1 MKKEKVLFL
10 LSILTIG
17 LRVSAQE
24 DKSSTFTVEGKPI
37 VTVFGNFYSGFNNEN
52 DDRGFNMERSYFG
65 YQGKVLSDL
74 EYKVVMDIGKSS
86 NVGDYQRLMYLK
98 NAKITWKSGNLKLNA
113 GLIGMNQFEIQ
124 EKFWDKRYL
133 MKSFQDEYKFG
144 SSADLGLSAEYKFAD
159 WLSGDITIVNGEG
172 YKKVQVNDG
181 LLYGAGITVAPVKG
195 LTLRVYGD
203 INEATVDGTKDKDN
217 FCVFAGY
224 KTSILS
230 IGAEYNSLNN
240 SGNVN
245 NQDETGYSVYASATL
260 SPQLE
265 FFGRWDM
272 LKSKNDWNENNDGQL
287 ALFGL
292 QYKVN
297 KYVKI
302 APNFRIWNPKADGA
316 DNKPYGYISAIF
328 SL

>member
-1 MKKEKVLFL
+1 MKKAKVLFL
-10 LSILTIG
+10 FSILTIG
-17 LRVSAQE
+17 LRVGAQE
-24 DKSSTFTVEGKPI
+24 EKSTTFTVEGKPI

-52 DDRGFNMERSYFG
+52 EDRGFNMERCYVG
-65 YQGKVLSDL
+65 YQGKVLSHL
-74 EYKVVMDIGKSS
+74 EYKVVLDCGKSS
-86 NVGDYQRLMYLK
+86 NVSDYQRLMYLK
-98 NAKITWKSGNLKLNA
+98 NAKITWKSGNMKLNA

-144 SSADLGLSAEYKFAD
+144 SSADLGLSVEYKFTD

-181 LLYGAGITVAPVKG
+181 LLYGAGITVTPTKG

-203 INEATVDGTKDKDN
+203 LNETTTDGTKDKDN

-224 KTSILS
+224 KTDLFS
-230 IGAEYNSLNN
+230 IGAEYNSLYN
-240 SGNVN
+240 SGNVKS
-245 NQDETGYSVYASATL
+245 QDEIGYSVYASAAL
-260 SPQLE
+260 SSQFEL
-265 FFGRWDM
+265 FGRWDM
-272 LKSKNDWNENNDGQL
+272 LKSENDWNESNDGQL
-287 ALFGL
+287 AIFGL

-302 APNFRIWNPKADGA
+302 APNFRIWNPKADGV